1 MFTDRVVPVRD
12 GCRWRGNRCLARSPD
27 WAEFAYCQSGPENW
41 QRQFVMTCE
50 PVKAMVNNG
59 QRAFGLVARDKKKG
73 RENGRV
79 KSVDQQGSF
88 KKIDKSFEC
97 EMCLQCN
104 WDVRWQGDAWVQENN
119 IKQRDTV

>member
-1 MFTDRVVPVRD
+1 
-12 GCRWRGNRCLARSPD
+12 
-27 WAEFAYCQSGPENW
+27 
-41 QRQFVMTCE
+41 MTCE

-104 WDVRWQGDAWVQENN
+104 
-119 IKQRDTV
+119 